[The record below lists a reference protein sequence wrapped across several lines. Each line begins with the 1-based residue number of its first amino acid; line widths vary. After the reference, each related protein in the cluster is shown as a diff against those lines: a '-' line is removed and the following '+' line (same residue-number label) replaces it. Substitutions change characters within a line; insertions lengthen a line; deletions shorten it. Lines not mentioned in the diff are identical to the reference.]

1 MEQNKTK
8 TIQEIKQKYA
18 DDLLQA
24 VKEFTER
31 YVLLQTSASMEV
43 LTAGGTLIDVIQL
56 GHISNQV
63 MSSVGKELE
72 SISKT

>member
-1 MEQNKTK
+1 MDKTK

-18 DDLLQA
+18 DDLLQT

-31 YVLLQTSASMEV
+31 YVRLQASASMEV
-43 LTAGGTLIDVIQL
+43 LTAGGTLMDVMQL

-63 MSSVGKELE
+63 MSSVGK
-72 SISKT
+72 